1 MNENMKHE
9 RRQLKNANIYTRTT
23 TVHHTN
29 THTQDI
35 KRACRCDVTAASHTQ
50 WWIPGMGLWGPRGGA
65 TVGGHSRWWIPCNGL
80 CGSSPGAPTSGW
92 GRGALEKKCA
102 KRLVSHLRWLGP
114 HWDLSPWAYNVVIRP
129 YPCIWCVNVFLTLS
143 ERPQRL
149 HQGITHTKRNTLRH
163 FLRDIFLYF
172 LPEVPKNH
180 ISSVNLCNILDTV
193 LLFDVLFDICYLTY
207 NYG

>member
-65 TVGGHSRWWIPCNGL
+65 TAGGHTRWWIPCNGL

-129 YPCIWCVNVFLTLS
+129 YPISLHLMRECISHAIWAASAVASGHYTYQKEHFATFL
-143 ERPQRL
+143 E
-149 HQGITHTKRNTLRH
+149 G
-163 FLRDIFLYF
+163 YF
-172 LPEVPKNH
+172 
-180 ISSVNLCNILDTV
+180 
-193 LLFDVLFDICYLTY
+193 FVLFARSAKKITSLL
-207 NYG
+207 